1 LAQQAEQELQMQ
13 RQLAAEMVEKHQVV
27 QQAMRQQQEEQASK
41 LLAAAD
47 AVEYASRQQASARA
61 AEAERQNMQS
71 IPRTPR
77 PASPDA
83 FLQSLWAQQSLQS
96 QQLQHHYK
104 AIQNIED
111 TLIRHRMLTERTP
124 AAAPEHDRSR
134 SPAGSP
140 ATPTL
145 PPATPTL
152 PSGTPIPPPAMPTPP
167 WGSAHKSKSA
177 QPPQWAMGKGKDGKG
192 KDGKDG
198 KGKDGKSK
206 DGKDGKDGK
215 GKDG

>member
-1 LAQQAEQELQMQ
+1 MQ
-13 RQLAAEMVEKHQVV
+13 RQLAAEMVEEQQVL

-96 QQLQHHYK
+96 QQLQLHYK
-104 AIQNIED
+104 AIQKIED
-111 TLIRHRMLTERTP
+111 TLIRNRMLTERTP
-124 AAAPEHDRSR
+124 PAAPEHGRSR

-140 ATPTL
+140 STPTL

-152 PSGTPIPPPAMPTPP
+152 PLATPTPPPATPTPP
-167 WGSAHKSKSA
+167 WASAHKSKSA

-198 KGKDGKSK
+198 KDGKCKDGKSK